1 MLLHNIKKRCEECGL
16 NIAQLEKLA
25 GISPRTIYNWTDVMP
40 AADKLDR
47 VADVLGTTVKAL
59 LYGEN
64 EGGSKSA

>member
-1 MLLHNIKKRCEECGL
+1 MLLHNIKEKCKERGI
-16 NIAQLEKLA
+16 NIAQLERSA
-25 GISPRTIYNWTDVMP
+25 GLTSSTIYKWDKTVP
-40 AADKLDR
+40 AADKLSS

>member
-1 MLLHNIKKRCEECGL
+1 MVLRNIKKKCEEKAL

-25 GISPRTIYNWTDVMP
+25 DISPRTIYNWDDVMP

-59 LYGEN
+59 LYGEE
-64 EGGSKSA
+64 EGGKSA